1 MGNKNI
7 VDQEQIDIENIQDK
21 NRNLE
26 NKEHIEVEI
35 LETKDNDKPIEKKM
49 TTIQIIL
56 SYKPVLYFFMFIVI
70 FGAIVISKD
79 YIFSMINKNEH
90 SKVVHDD
97 NSSTKIE
104 KNWDD
109 EKNVQLDKDKLTNKI
124 SEILKKIENKRLEQN
139 KLFEDEINKILD
151 KEFASSYNNIPMF
164 ADWFYSYTT
173 QYKILGIG
181 AKGIVDKYRG
191 IGSDLSLTDSA
202 TIAISDY
209 MATHYK
215 DLVLRPHLLEP
226 SLKISLKNL
235 IDKYTNDK
243 NLFFKSLDNEFKE
256 YISINNIDLAKIGY
270 KDMYLNWEA
279 NIANSRNLITY
290 KDKEA
295 EGGGTI
301 IGGAVAL
308 SGMASSKIASATAG
322 KALATKVVAKVG
334 IKKLVAM
341 GLPKLISLA
350 AGAVT
355 FGVGTGI
362 GLGADYLINEGDEA
376 LYRKSFEEDTQKE
389 LDNMKNNI
397 VTILEDSKVIEL
409 MYQRDENIYKEFI
422 NKK

>member
-1 MGNKNI
+1 MGSNI
-7 VDQEQIDIENIQDK
+7 INQEQTNIENEK
-21 NRNLE
+21 EE
-26 NKEHIEVEI
+26 NKDLKNKEQIEIEI
-35 LETKDNDKPIEKKM
+35 LKETQKNKATEPKKSVLQ
-49 TTIQIIL
+49 TIL
-56 SYKPVLYFFMFIVI
+56 SYKPVLYFFFFIAI
-70 FGAIVISKD
+70 FSAIVISKD
-79 YIFSMINKNEH
+79 YIFSIINKNEH

-97 NSSTKIE
+97 NSSIKIE

-109 EKNVQLDKDKLTNKI
+109 EKNVQLDKDKLTNKVK
-124 SEILKKIENKRLEQN
+124 EILEKIQNKRIEQN
-139 KLFEDEINKILD
+139 KLFEDELTKILD
-151 KEFASSYNNIPMF
+151 KEFTSSYNNIPMF

-173 QYKILGIG
+173 QYKILGVG

-191 IGSDLSLTDSA
+191 TGSDLSLADAA

-243 NLFFKSLDNEFKE
+243 DLFFESLDNEFKE

-295 EGGGTI
+295 EGGVTI

-308 SGMASSKIASATAG
+308 SDKASSKIASATAG
-322 KALATKVVAKVG
+322 KALATKIAGKMG

-341 GLPKLISLA
+341 GLPKLISIA
-350 AGAVT
+350 AGTVT
-355 FGVGTGI
+355 FGAGTGI

-376 LYRKSFEEDTQKE
+376 LFRKSFEEDTKKDV
-389 LDNMKNNI
+389 DNMKNI
-397 VTILEDSKVIEL
+397 VFDTLKDNKVITL
-409 MYQRDENIYKEFI
+409 MYQKDKNIYKEFI
-422 NKK
+422 NEK

>member
-1 MGNKNI
+1 MGSNIINQEPTNIENEKEENKDLKNK
-7 VDQEQIDIENIQDK
+7 EQIEI
-21 NRNLE
+21 
-26 NKEHIEVEI
+26 EI
-35 LETKDNDKPIEKKM
+35 LKETKKNKATEPKKSVLQ
-49 TTIQIIL
+49 TIL
-56 SYKPVLYFFMFIVI
+56 SYKPVLYFFFFIAIFSAIVI
-70 FGAIVISKD
+70 FKD
-79 YIFSMINKNEH
+79 YIFSIINKNEH

-97 NSSTKIE
+97 NSSIKFD
-104 KNWDD
+104 KNFDD
-109 EKNVQLDKDKLTNKI
+109 EKNVQLDKDKLTNKVK
-124 SEILKKIENKRLEQN
+124 EILEKIQNKRIEQN
-139 KLFEDEINKILD
+139 KLFEDELTKILD
-151 KEFASSYNNIPMF
+151 KEFTSSYNNIPMF

-173 QYKILGIG
+173 QYKILGVG
-181 AKGIVDKYRG
+181 AKGIIDKYRG
-191 IGSDLSLTDSA
+191 TGSDLSLADAA

-243 NLFFKSLDNEFKE
+243 DLFFESLDNEFKE

-322 KALATKVVAKVG
+322 KALATKIVGKMG

-376 LYRKSFEEDTQKE
+376 LFRKSFEEDTKKDV
-389 LDNMKNNI
+389 DNMKNI
-397 VTILEDSKVIEL
+397 VFDTLKDNKVITS
-409 MYQRDENIYKEFI
+409 MYQKDENIYKEFI
-422 NKK
+422 NEK